1 MEADD
6 TDPDVIEPDKV
17 KVLTHMVGREGGVQ
31 AGVGAMCVDFPG
43 GRIADEHEVTVAE
56 IQSGYTI

>member
-1 MEADD
+1 MEADN

-17 KVLTHMVGREGGVQ
+17 KVLTQVVGREGGVQ

-43 GRIADEHEVTVAE
+43 GRITDEHDVTVAG
-56 IQSGYTI
+56 IQRGYPI